1 MGGRSRSGWAAFGL
15 LIALWAVGGGG
26 CTTAPA
32 PTPLPRV
39 PPRPTVIVTR
49 APTPIPADVGAA
61 DHDLGPESAY
71 LRIAHYGDFA
81 NPATVEIARN
91 LLIVASRY
99 PSDVRLTWRHLPDPA
114 NPLSQLAAA
123 AAEAA
128 ADQGVFWPFHDLILA
143 EQESWRA
150 LSQAD
155 FAARLPDF
163 AARAGVGDVARFTQ
177 AVNEGRYNVLVSA
190 AAGEARQAGL
200 QAAPALTFN
209 RQPYTGRIDLFGLE
223 SVARLILLEKRQF
236 AAQPALQIDLNARY
250 VATLQTDYGEVE
262 IELFT
267 RAAPVAVNNFVFLAR
282 QGWYDGIT
290 FHLVTPELAQT
301 GDPSG
306 TGLGTAGYF
315 IADESD
321 NGLIFDREG
330 MVAMASQRGVLN
342 SASSQFFIT
351 YGPLPPEGFNAQFT
365 IFGQVTRGMD
375 VLRRLRPRDA
385 SDRLRDPNPPPGDGL
400 IRVTVS
406 EIK

>member
-1 MGGRSRSGWAAFGL
+1 MGGRSRLRQVVFGL
-15 LIALWAVGGGG
+15 LIALIGVGA
-26 CTTAPA
+26 CTTPA
-32 PTPLPRV
+32 PTPTPTV

-49 APTPIPADVGAA
+49 APTPTPADVGSA

-71 LRIAHYGDFA
+71 LRITHYGDFA
-81 NPATVEIARN
+81 APATTAIARN
-91 LLIVASRY
+91 LLILANRY
-99 PSDVRLTWRHLPDPA
+99 PSEVRLTWRHLPDPA
-114 NPLSQLAAA
+114 NPLSLLAAA
-123 AAEAA
+123 ASEAA

-143 EQESWRA
+143 EQESWRG
-150 LSQAD
+150 LSQAE

-163 AARAGVGDVARFTQ
+163 AARAGVNDVARFAQ
-177 AVNEGRYNVLVSA
+177 AVNEGRYNTLVSA
-190 AAGEARQAGL
+190 AAGEAKREGV

-209 RQPYTGRIDLFGLE
+209 RRPFTGRIDLYDLD
-223 SVARLILLEKRQF
+223 SVVRLILLEKRHF
-236 AAQPALQIDLNARY
+236 KAQPPLQIDLNARY
-250 VATLQTDYGEVE
+250 VATLYTDYGEVE

-330 MVAMASQRGVLN
+330 MVAMASKRGVMN

-351 YGPLPPEGFNAQFT
+351 FGPLPPEGFNGQFT

-375 VLRRLRPRDA
+375 ALRRLRPRDD
-385 SDRLRDPNPPPGDGL
+385 SDRLRDPNPPPGDRL
-400 IRVTVS
+400 IQVKIT